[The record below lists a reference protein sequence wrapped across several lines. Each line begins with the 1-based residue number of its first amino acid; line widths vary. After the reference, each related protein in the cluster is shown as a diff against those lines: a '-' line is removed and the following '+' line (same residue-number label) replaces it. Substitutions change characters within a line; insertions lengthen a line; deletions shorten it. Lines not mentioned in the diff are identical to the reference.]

1 MKRFP
6 RIIWFVMAGAV
17 MGGFHIPLAER
28 LRAIGDASAQEIK
41 AAFVYEDHGK
51 RDPFWPLVSSA
62 GNIVNYETEFQ
73 VTDLKLEGIIS
84 AGGGQNLAII
94 NGRIVQTNDPLGPFT
109 VMGIGSDSVTLG
121 KDQQTFELRLKKEE

>member
-1 MKRFP
+1 MKRFQG
-6 RIIWFVMAGAV
+6 IIGFVMAGAV
-17 MGGFHIPLAER
+17 MGGFHVPR
-28 LRAIGDASAQEIK
+28 NVSAQETK
-41 AAFVYEDHGK
+41 TVFVYEDHGK
-51 RDPFWPLVSSA
+51 RDPLWPLVSPA

-84 AGGGQNLAII
+84 AGEGQNLAII

>member
-1 MKRFP
+1 MKRFQG
-6 RIIWFVMAGAV
+6 IIGFVMAGAM
-17 MGGFHIPLAER
+17 MGGFYVPR
-28 LRAIGDASAQEIK
+28 DVSAQETKTVPPIGE
-41 AAFVYEDHGK
+41 ASHFVYEDHGK

-84 AGGGQNLAII
+84 AGEGQNLAII